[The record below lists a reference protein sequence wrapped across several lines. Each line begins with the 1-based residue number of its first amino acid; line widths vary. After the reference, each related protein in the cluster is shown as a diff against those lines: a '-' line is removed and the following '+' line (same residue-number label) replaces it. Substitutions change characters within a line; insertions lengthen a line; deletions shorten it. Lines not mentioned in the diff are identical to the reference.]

1 MFHRQSSPVVSPSPS
16 SSEIKTTRRIAS
28 LTLALSLLLMLA
40 PAFADDPADV
50 HAGHRHSEIWLA
62 PQSLPLPPLSRDEDF
77 MQLFTPDAPWH
88 FAAAHTQVFKLY
100 SSFVGHATQD
110 EINIVVA
117 DLNRRHIAIALETGI
132 LLADPAPQVASNGG
146 TSQAMPVHV
155 GTQPAPTPPPPCGG
169 LGIVEGYATPQM
181 ATRIANMIKSAGG
194 EIKYLAMDE
203 PLYNGRFS
211 SRPHTC
217 HSSVDT
223 LLRQAKPVIE
233 AYRAVFPD
241 IAFGEV
247 EPTRFPSYPN
257 WQADLYQWV
266 LGINQIT
273 GKPLAFMQLDIP
285 WSDDGKKV
293 PGAEFISHEPADA
306 ITFYR
311 QLEAFKGQ
319 EILDRIG
326 IIHDGTP
333 LDTTDIAWIDDAK
346 KHVIELE
353 EFHGL
358 HPDQQLFQTWMP
370 HPSRALPE
378 SDPTTLT
385 SLVDWYVKEHLTRQ

>member
-1 MFHRQSSPVVSPSPS
+1 MKIVSR
-16 SSEIKTTRRIAS
+16 TA
-28 LTLALSLLLMLA
+28 LWVLALSMIVSIMA
-40 PAFADDPADV
+40 PALAEDQPDSRAN
-50 HAGHRHSEIWLA
+50 RRQSEIWLA

-88 FAAAHTQVFKLY
+88 FAAAHTEVFKLY
-100 SSFVGHATQD
+100 GSFIGHATQD
-110 EINIVVA
+110 QINIIVA

-132 LLADPAPQVASNGG
+132 LFAEPGPQ
-146 TSQAMPVHV
+146 PVGSAAAGQVIPLSV
-155 GTQPAPTPPPPCGG
+155 GTAPNPLPPCGG
-169 LGIVEGYATPQM
+169 LGRVEGYATPQQ
-181 ATRIANMIKSAGG
+181 ATRIANLIKSAGG

-203 PLYNGRFS
+203 PLYHGRFS
-211 SRPHTC
+211 SQPFTC
-217 HSSVDT
+217 HSTVVT
-223 LLRQAKPVIE
+223 LLSQAKPVIE

-241 IAFGEV
+241 IIIGEV

-257 WQADLYQWV
+257 WRADLYQWV
-266 LGINQIT
+266 LGLNQIT

-293 PGAEFISHEPADA
+293 PGAEFVSHEPADA

-311 QLEAFKGQ
+311 QLEAFDGQ
-319 EILDRIG
+319 DILDGIG

-333 LDTTDIAWIDDAK
+333 LDTTDTAWIDDAK

-353 EFHGL
+353 QFHGL
-358 HPDQQLFQTWMP
+358 RPNQQLFQTWMP
-370 HPSRALPE
+370 HPSHALPE

-385 SLVDWYVKEHLTRQ
+385 SLVDWYVKEHLAR

>member
-1 MFHRQSSPVVSPSPS
+1 MFHRESSRGVSPLPS
-16 SSEIKTTRRIAS
+16 NSEIKTTKRIAS
-28 LTLALSLLLMLA
+28 RTLALSLMLTLS
-40 PAFADDPADV
+40 PAFADDLSDV
-50 HAGHRHSEIWLA
+50 HAKHRHFEIWLA
-62 PQSLPLPPLSRDEDF
+62 PQSLPPPPLSRDEDF

-100 SSFVGHATQD
+100 GSFVGHATQD
-110 EINIVVA
+110 QINTIVA
-117 DLNRRHIAIALETGI
+117 DLNRRHIAIALENGI
-132 LLADPAPQVASNGG
+132 LLADSGPPAGNASTGQVMPINAS
-146 TSQAMPVHV
+146 TEA
-155 GTQPAPTPPPPCGG
+155 APNPPPPCGG
-169 LGIVEGYATPQM
+169 LGRVEGYATPQQ

-203 PLYNGRFS
+203 PLWHGRFS
-211 SRPHTC
+211 DQPFTC
-217 HSSVDT
+217 HSTVET

-241 IAFGEV
+241 IAFGEG

-257 WQADLYQWV
+257 WQADLYQWL

-285 WSDDGKKV
+285 WTDDGKKV
-293 PGAEFISHEPADA
+293 PGAEFVSREPADA

-326 IIHDGTP
+326 IIHDGTE
-333 LDTTDIAWIDDAK
+333 LDTTDIAWVDDAK

-353 EFHGL
+353 QFHGL
-358 HPDQQLFQTWMP
+358 RPDQQLFQTWMP

-385 SLVDWYVKEHLTRQ
+385 SLVDWYVKEHLTR